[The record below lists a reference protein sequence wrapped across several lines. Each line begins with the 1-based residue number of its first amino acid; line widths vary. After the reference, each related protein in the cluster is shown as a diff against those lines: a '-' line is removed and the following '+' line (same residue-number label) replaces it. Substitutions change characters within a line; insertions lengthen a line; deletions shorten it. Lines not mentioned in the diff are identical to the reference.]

1 MLSLQPITLAD
12 LLLSRLLFAGVQGM
26 TTSTL
31 KQSLEAIAGSELSN
45 AAYTEQMNH
54 ALAALAEQSYVRQ
67 IRRARYQMTD
77 DGRQNICNQLGV
89 KAVPTRLRWH
99 TCKNADLVAHA
110 LRLPALANDTRQQI
124 ANADGL
130 RAAILKHY
138 YALPVDHFGTLTA
151 ARNALL
157 WQQLCDPETAASLQ
171 ERLPTLR
178 RQGFNQGTVMSALL
192 NELLQPP
199 KPLPWEKALSQLIA
213 KIANAKRTAPDELR
227 NAILRQ
233 ALVPPTR
240 ASVMTIDNGR
250 APVNGTNPGT
260 EPDPVVLS
268 DRDFAEI
275 TQAAATATVEG
286 RLGDYKVFI
295 GRVWKTLQ
303 QQHPGLQLSLAEF
316 KQRLVTANQ
325 QRLLTLS
332 RADMAYALDAND
344 VAASAINHMNST
356 FHFIRLD

>member
-31 KQSLEAIAGSELSN
+31 KQSLKAVAGSELSN

-54 ALAALAEQSYVRQ
+54 ALAALAERNYVRQ

-77 DGRQNICNQLGV
+77 DGQQNICNQLGV

-99 TCKNADLVAHA
+99 TFKNADLVAHA

-138 YALPVDHFGTLTA
+138 YELPVDNFVTLTE

-157 WQQLCDPETAASLQ
+157 WQQLCDPKTATHLQ

-178 RQGFNQGTVMSALL
+178 RQTFNQGTVMSALL
-192 NELLQPP
+192 NDLLQAS
-199 KPLPWEKALSQLIA
+199 KPLPWEKALPQLIA
-213 KIANAKRTAPDELR
+213 KITNAKRTAPDELR

-233 ALVPPTR
+233 ALVTPATATNKDTSTP
-240 ASVMTIDNGR
+240 
-250 APVNGTNPGT
+250 PVNGTNPGA
-260 EPDPVVLS
+260 EPRPVVLS
-268 DRDFAEI
+268 DSEFARI
-275 TQAAATATVEG
+275 TKEAATATEGG

-295 GRVWKTLQ
+295 SRVWETMQ
-303 QQHPGLQLSLAEF
+303 QQHPDLQLSLAEF
-316 KQRLVTANQ
+316 KQRLIAANQ

-332 RADMAYALDAND
+332 RADMAYALDPED
-344 VAASAINHMNST
+344 V
-356 FHFIRLD
+356 